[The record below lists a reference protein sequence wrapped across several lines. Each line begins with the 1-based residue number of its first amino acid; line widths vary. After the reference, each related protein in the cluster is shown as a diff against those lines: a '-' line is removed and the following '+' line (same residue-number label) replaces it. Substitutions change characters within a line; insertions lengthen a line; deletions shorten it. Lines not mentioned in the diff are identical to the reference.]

1 MQLGCRF
8 SGMGWFRGQSR
19 LGGWVALVAIALQL
33 ALSFGHVHSEA
44 LSRASEIAALT
55 VDGSDGGPPDS
66 PVAPHEHGFCS
77 IYAVLSLLA
86 GAQTADA
93 PALPV
98 PAVAAPVT
106 LVAEPGTTRAILG
119 RPAFQS
125 RAPPL
130 A

>member
-1 MQLGCRF
+1 
-8 SGMGWFRGQSR
+8 MGWFRRRCR
-19 LGGWVALVAIALQL
+19 LGGWVALAAIALQL
-33 ALSFGHVHSEA
+33 ALSFGHIHSGS
-44 LSRASEIAALT
+44 LSHAAEVAAIA
-55 VDGSDGGPPDS
+55 VDGSDRGQPDGPA
-66 PVAPHEHGFCS
+66 APHEHGYCP

-93 PALPV
+93 PALPM
-98 PAVAAPVT
+98 PAAAAVVT
-106 LVAEPGTTRAILG
+106 LGAEFGTTHPIRG

>member
-1 MQLGCRF
+1 
-8 SGMGWFRGQSR
+8 MGWFRRRCR
-19 LGGWVALVAIALQL
+19 LGGWVALAAIALQL
-33 ALSFGHVHSEA
+33 ALSFGHFHSGA
-44 LSRASEIAALT
+44 LGHAAEVAAVA
-55 VDGSDGGPPDS
+55 VDGSDRGQPDGPA
-66 PVAPHEHGFCS
+66 APHEHEYCP

-93 PALPV
+93 PALPM
-98 PAVAAPVT
+98 PAVAAAAT
-106 LVAEPGTTRAILG
+106 LVAEPGTTRAVRG